1 MKAAKKAGGRN
12 ARGAKLSKAAGA
24 LRDHLAATGDSI
36 AAQISGEDLYW
47 SLTLS
52 GVAIRGRDVRE
63 LRGEGV
69 IEPFGGQIDT
79 RVEAACY
86 VLKGAEPAKI
96 TGEPQLNPDSGLA
109 CGNKS
114 VADCG
119 QGLCLDC
126 APLAMCDRI
135 RARKEG
141 LPANWLGPRP

>member
-12 ARGAKLSKAAGA
+12 PRGPKLSKAAAA
-24 LRDHLAATGDSI
+24 LRDHLANSGDSI
-36 AAQISGEDLYW
+36 AAEISGDDLYW

-63 LRGEGV
+63 LRAEGL

-86 VLKGAEPAKI
+86 VLKGAEPVRFA
-96 TGEPQLNPDSGLA
+96 GEEHKERPFPA

-114 VADCG
+114 VAGCS
-119 QGLCLDC
+119 QGLCIDC
-126 APLAMCDRI
+126 APLPMVQRI
-135 RARKEG
+135 RAGKEG
-141 LPANWLGPRP
+141 LPSNWLGPRP

>member
-1 MKAAKKAGGRN
+1 MTTAKKAGGRN
-12 ARGAKLSKAAGA
+12 ARGPKLSKAAAA

-63 LRGEGV
+63 LRAEGI

-96 TGEPQLNPDSGLA
+96 TGEPERARGEIA

-114 VADCG
+114 VADCS
-119 QGLCLDC
+119 QGLCRDC
-126 APLAMCDRI
+126 APHAMCDRI
-135 RARKEG
+135 RAGEP
-141 LPANWLGPRP
+141 LPSNWIGPRP

>member
-1 MKAAKKAGGRN
+1 MKAAKKASGRN
-12 ARGAKLSKAAGA
+12 ARGPKLSKAAAA
-24 LRDHLAATGDSI
+24 LRDHLADTGDSI
-36 AAQISGEDLYW
+36 AAEISGEDLYW

-63 LRGEGV
+63 LRAEGL

-96 TGEPQLNPDSGLA
+96 TGEPERAAGAYA
-109 CGNKS
+109 CGNDS
-114 VADCG
+114 VAACT

-135 RARKEG
+135 RAGKEG
-141 LPANWLGPRP
+141 LPSNWLGPRP

>member
-12 ARGAKLSKAAGA
+12 ARGPKLSKAAGA

-63 LRGEGV
+63 LRAEGL

-79 RVEAACY
+79 RVDAACY
-86 VLKGAEPAKI
+86 VLKGAEPTKMTAKPVFEI
-96 TGEPQLNPDSGLA
+96 GALA
-109 CGNKS
+109 CGKKS
-114 VADCG
+114 VADCAEG
-119 QGLCLDC
+119 FCRDC
-126 APLAMCDRI
+126 APLAMCERI
-135 RARKEG
+135 RAGKEG
-141 LPANWLGPRP
+141 LPSNWLGPRP

>member
-1 MKAAKKAGGRN
+1 MNAAKKAGGRN
-12 ARGAKLSKAAGA
+12 ARGPKLSKAAAA

-36 AAQISGEDLYW
+36 AAEISGEDLYW

-63 LRGEGV
+63 LRAEGL

-86 VLKGAEPAKI
+86 VLKGAAPAKM
-96 TGEPQLNPDSGLA
+96 TGNIQRQCRGPA

-135 RARKEG
+135 RAGKEG
-141 LPANWLGPRP
+141 LPSNWLGPAP